1 MISFM
6 IMFEYTDLCLIFN
19 KMLQNYNAHQ
29 KWSVLWT
36 LQKLK
41 LVID

>member
-1 MISFM
+1 M

-29 KWSVLWT
+29 KWSVIRNTDQETAVWT
-36 LQKLK
+36 L
-41 LVID
+41 